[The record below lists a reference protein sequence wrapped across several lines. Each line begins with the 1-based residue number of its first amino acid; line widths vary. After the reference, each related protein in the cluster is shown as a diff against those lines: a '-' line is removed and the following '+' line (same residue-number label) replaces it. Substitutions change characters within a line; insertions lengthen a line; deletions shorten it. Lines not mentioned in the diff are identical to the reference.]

1 MKFIIGIFIL
11 FFIGCDKK
19 SSNSTKKVY
28 ISDVIQEENQII
40 RLDDLE
46 FIKNGNKLEYNFDKP
61 KVLLFFDNSKSSK
74 NQLLELQNIKYY
86 KANKIANYFDIKIF
100 PTIVIINKNKTKKY
114 EGFIPYEVLKYEIKE

>member
-1 MKFIIGIFIL
+1 VKFIIGIFIL